1 MPPLLQSLLAASAGQ
16 MLLHPER
23 VLLHAGQT
31 VYEPGQLR
39 QDVYFPDGALI
50 SLVFVTDKGHSCE
63 ICHLG
68 RNSLLGLQSMMGEQE
83 SGYSAIVQQGG
94 QAWRIPAERLRALF
108 DYNAQARQLL
118 LGHLQ
123 AVLTQVAQLAV
134 CHRHHSMDQ
143 QMARLLMQFVD
154 NCGMSRVMLTHERIA
169 RLLGVRRE
177 GVTAG
182 IGQLVRQGVIQ
193 AHRGR
198 LEVLNAYI
206 LQDLAC
212 DCLPKLRLA
221 QRWLP
226 DTTEGQAG

>member
-1 MPPLLQSLLAASAGQ
+1 MSPLLQSLVAAAATQ
-16 MLLHPER
+16 TPLHPER
-23 VLLHAGQT
+23 VVLHAGQT

-50 SLVFVTDKGHSCE
+50 SLVFATDKGHSCE

-68 RNSLLGLQSMMGEQE
+68 RNSLLGLQKLIGNQE
-83 SGYSAIVQQGG
+83 SGYTAIVQQGG
-94 QAWRIPAERLRALF
+94 EAWRLPAERLRTLLEH
-108 DYNAQARQLL
+108 NAQVRQLL
-118 LGHLQ
+118 LQHLQ

-134 CHRHHSMDQ
+134 CHRHHSLEQ

-154 NCGMSRVMLTHERIA
+154 NAGVPRVMLTHERIA

-182 IGQLVRQGVIQ
+182 IGQLSRQGILL
-193 AHRGR
+193 ARRGC
-198 LEVLNAYI
+198 LDVKAPDV
-206 LQDLAC
+206 LQDFAC
-212 DCLPKLRLA
+212 DCLQKVRQA

-226 DTTEGQAG
+226 

>member
-1 MPPLLQSLLAASAGQ
+1 MAASSAQ
-16 MLLHPER
+16 MPLHPER
-23 VLLHAGQT
+23 VLLRAGQT

-39 QDVYFPDGALI
+39 QEVYFPDGALI
-50 SLVFVTDKGHSCE
+50 SLVFVTDKAHSCE

-68 RNSLLGLQSMMGEQE
+68 RNSLLGLQSLMGEQE

-94 QAWRIPAERLRALF
+94 QAWRIPAERMRTLF
-108 DYNAQARQLL
+108 DHNARARQLL

-123 AVLTQVAQLAV
+123 SVLTQIAQLAI

-154 NCGMSRVMLTHERIA
+154 NHGKPQVMLTHA
-169 RLLGVRRE
+169 RLASLLGVRRE

-193 AHRGR
+193 ARRGR
-198 LEVLNAYI
+198 LEVLNTDL

-212 DCLPKLRLA
+212 DCLPKLRQA

-226 DTTEGQAG
+226 DPPAGE